1 MGPSDI
7 VDSGRFSGGKSNFSQ
22 TCNLLSRYLKEKGNF
37 GDLNLGFSQSL
48 EPKGAP
54 TGTMNLLPMI
64 EKSGQNPGK
73 DETQKNTDFSG
84 TKFEAENA
92 QMTIFYGGQVLVFN
106 DFPSDKAKEIMTLAS
121 KSSGAASNHRTT
133 AFSPPLPAH
142 SPVESTATSIQ
153 IIVPA
158 FGLQERVHHSPEPTP
173 ASDLPIKRKNSL
185 ARFLEKRKDRISA
198 SAPYQARNPAAA
210 PPPPKAVKT
219 EAWLGLAP
227 QFPLQ
232 MQRH

>member
-1 MGPSDI
+1 MGPSEI
-7 VDSGRFSGGKSNFSQ
+7 VDSGRFSGGKSNFSH

-73 DETQKNTDFSG
+73 DETQSDFSG
-84 TKFEAENA
+84 TKFEAETA

-121 KSSGAASNHRTT
+121 KSSGAAPNHLTT
-133 AFSPPLPAH
+133 AFAPPLPTH

-153 IIVPA
+153 NIVPA
-158 FGLQERVHHSPEPTP
+158 FGLQERVHNSPEPTL

-198 SAPYQARNPAAA
+198 SAPYQARKPAAA
-210 PPPPKAVKT
+210 VPPPKAVKA

-232 MQRH
+232 IQRH